1 MKTRSAKNKGKR
13 LQNNVRD
20 LLLETFSELEPD
32 DIGSQIMGVS
42 GEDIVLSPAARRL
55 IPYSFECKN
64 QEKLN
69 IWESLKQAE
78 SNSEKGKPV
87 LIFKR
92 NRSKTYAVLEIQDFI
107 DLIKQ
112 KRVFNNKKYLPFI
125 VLKYNINCDSETILN
140 NNWNKNYLTVEK
152 NISDYIFEDSVA
164 MLNDLNSMFIVMKN
178 YKPKNNKTKKV
189 FIKTKKRKTRRC
201 Y

>member
-1 MKTRSAKNKGKR
+1 MKTRSAKAKGRR
-13 LQNNVRD
+13 LQNKIRD
-20 LLLETFSELEPD
+20 LLLEEFKELEPD
-32 DIGSQIMGVS
+32 DIRTAIMGET
-42 GEDIVLSPAARRL
+42 GEDIKLSPAARRK

-107 DLIKQ
+107 DLIK
-112 KRVFNNKKYLPFI
+112 
-125 VLKYNINCDSETILN
+125 
-140 NNWNKNYLTVEK
+140 
-152 NISDYIFEDSVA
+152 
-164 MLNDLNSMFIVMKN
+164 
-178 YKPKNNKTKKV
+178 
-189 FIKTKKRKTRRC
+189 
-201 Y
+201 

>member
-1 MKTRSAKNKGKR
+1 MKTRSAKAKGRR
-13 LQNNVRD
+13 LQNKIRD
-20 LLLETFSELEPD
+20 LLLEEFKELEPD
-32 DIGSQIMGVS
+32 DIRTAIMGET
-42 GEDIVLSPAARRL
+42 GEDIKLSPAARRK

-107 DLIKQ
+107 NLIK
-112 KRVFNNKKYLPFI
+112 
-125 VLKYNINCDSETILN
+125 
-140 NNWNKNYLTVEK
+140 
-152 NISDYIFEDSVA
+152 
-164 MLNDLNSMFIVMKN
+164 
-178 YKPKNNKTKKV
+178 
-189 FIKTKKRKTRRC
+189 
-201 Y
+201 